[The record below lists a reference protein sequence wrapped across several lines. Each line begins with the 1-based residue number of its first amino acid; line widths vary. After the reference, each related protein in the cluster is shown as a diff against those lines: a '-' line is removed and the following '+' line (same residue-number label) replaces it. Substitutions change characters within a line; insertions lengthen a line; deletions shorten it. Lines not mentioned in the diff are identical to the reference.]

1 VAHILIFDD
10 GEGASWSESYA
21 DTGWKIHHAPAVS
34 ELRQFLNDESWHA
47 DLIVIN
53 DSIVEESLFEEIDA
67 AAPHVPILL
76 MTCASERSTTIHS
89 LQLGALSFIPAQ
101 APPHE
106 FRQVIDRIL
115 KLTRFSRD
123 QQRTLQHCRQ
133 CSFEFLL
140 DNNLSNV
147 PHVVGHLRDVFAAV
161 SGSPVREQ
169 MRLAVAI
176 EETLQNAILHGNLG
190 VSSKL
195 KLEADGAFDALV
207 QQRLQEEPYRSRKVQ
222 LIADFRPE
230 AVSLQIADE
239 GEGFDFFEVRD
250 PTDPENLLLP
260 YGRGLLLIKSFMDEV
275 VYEPPGNKVTLR
287 KRWK

>member
-1 VAHILIFDD
+1 MAHILIFDD
-10 GEGASWSESYA
+10 GEGASWPESCA
-21 DTGWKIHHAPAVS
+21 ETSWKIHHAPAIK
-34 ELRQFLNDESWHA
+34 ELRAFLSDESWQA
-47 DLIVIN
+47 DLIIVN
-53 DSIVEESLFEEIDA
+53 DSIVEEELFDEIDS

-89 LQLGALSFIPAQ
+89 LQLGALSFIPSQ

-106 FRQVIDRIL
+106 FRQVVDRIL

-123 QQRTLQHCRQ
+123 QQKTLRHCRQ

-140 DNNLSNV
+140 DNDLSNIA
-147 PHVVGHLRDVFAAV
+147 HVVGHLRNVFASV

-176 EETLQNAILHGNLG
+176 EETLQNAIIHGNLG

-195 KLEADGAFDALV
+195 KMEPDGAFEKMV
-207 QQRLQEEPYRSRKVQ
+207 QQRLQEEPYRDRKVQ

-230 AVSLQIADE
+230 AVSLQITDE

-260 YGRGLLLIKSFMDEV
+260 FGRGLLLIRSFMDEV

-287 KRWK
+287 KHW